1 MLLLGVQ
8 HEMLE
13 DHLTLN
19 QCVHIELPLEDR
31 LYQPTLLDSSEP
43 LVLCPARI
51 SELNILILILQLDNQ
66 LLILSSFVQYVVTEI
81 NQHNQFALRILGMP
95 EFLPSQILVLVIL
108 LRLKFFQVSLSFL
121 KINELGEQLFFF
133 TCEI

>member
-81 NQHNQFALRILGMP
+81 NQHN
-95 EFLPSQILVLVIL
+95 
-108 LRLKFFQVSLSFL
+108 
-121 KINELGEQLFFF
+121 
-133 TCEI
+133 